1 MWRIFIPT
9 VAMVWLLMGGILV
22 YQYNREVNYH
32 TENINSQL
40 RIINRYI
47 VDNYERDA
55 DLERMMVFLDE
66 YFENTMFNEIRVSI
80 YNATGDLLYY
90 IGRPIP
96 KEFNGEDPITE
107 IRSDEL
113 DGDYGL
119 NSDYASDDEND
130 KQDKLFYYKATKS
143 SDGMLYVRTGMPY
156 NVTIADAIS
165 SARGLWIFIISLG
178 LFCTVLVYLATRMLS
193 RNIMLLHDF
202 ANRAASGNEIE
213 HLYDFPHD
221 ELGDISRQIVSL
233 YRSRMEAV
241 SESSREHD
249 IALHAVE
256 EKARIKNQLTN
267 NINHELKT
275 PIGIIKGY
283 LDTIL
288 SEPDMPEPTKT
299 KFLERA
305 QANVNRL
312 CGLLNDVSTMTRLE
326 EGQEKIP
333 ASEVD
338 FHDLVFQLHSDYKQS
353 NSGGDMKFTYDIP
366 LGCKVRGNTNVLT
379 SLITNLIR
387 NAVMHS
393 RGTAMSL
400 KLLSESPKFYT
411 FSFSDNGTGVPQES
425 IPHLFE
431 RFYRVDTGRSRKAG
445 GSGLG
450 LPIVRNV
457 IMVLGG
463 AISVRNKST
472 GGLEFIF
479 TLPKW
484 QDKKRSLG

>member
-9 VAMVWLLMGGILV
+9 VAVVWLLMAGILV
-22 YQYNREVNYH
+22 YQYNREINYH

-47 VDNYERDA
+47 VDSYEREA
-55 DLERMMVFLDE
+55 DLERMMVFLDQ

-107 IRSDEL
+107 IREDEQELGYNPESDA
-113 DGDYGL
+113 
-119 NSDYASDDEND
+119 NN
-130 KQDKLFYYKATKS
+130 KKNQLFYYKATKS
-143 SDGMLYVRTGMPY
+143 GDGMLYVRTGMPY

-165 SARGLWIFIISLG
+165 SASGLWIFILCLG
-178 LFCTVLVYLATRMLS
+178 VFCTVLVYLATRMLS

-202 ANRAASGNEIE
+202 ASRAASGNEIE

-233 YRSRMEAV
+233 YRSRLEAV

-256 EKARIKNQLTN
+256 EKARIKSQLTN

-333 ASEVD
+333 SSEVD

-353 NSGGDMKFTYDIP
+353 NSGGNMKFTYDIP
-366 LGCKVRGNTNVLT
+366 LGCKVKGNTNVLT
-379 SLITNLIR
+379 SLLTNLIR

-400 KLLSESPKFYT
+400 KLLSESPNFYT

-425 IPHLFE
+425 LPHLFE

-484 QDKKRSLG
+484 QDKRGL

>member
-1 MWRIFIPT
+1 
-9 VAMVWLLMGGILV
+9 
-22 YQYNREVNYH
+22 
-32 TENINSQL
+32 
-40 RIINRYI
+40 
-47 VDNYERDA
+47 
-55 DLERMMVFLDE
+55 
-66 YFENTMFNEIRVSI
+66 
-80 YNATGDLLYY
+80 
-90 IGRPIP
+90 
-96 KEFNGEDPITE
+96 
-107 IRSDEL
+107 
-113 DGDYGL
+113 
-119 NSDYASDDEND
+119 
-130 KQDKLFYYKATKS
+130 
-143 SDGMLYVRTGMPY
+143 MLYVRTGMPY

-165 SARGLWIFIISLG
+165 SASGLWIFILCLG
-178 LFCTVLVYLATRMLS
+178 VFCTVLVYLATRMLS

-202 ANRAASGNEIE
+202 ASRAASGNEIE

-233 YRSRMEAV
+233 YRSRFEAV

-256 EKARIKNQLTN
+256 EKARIKSQLTN

-333 ASEVD
+333 SSEVD

-353 NSGGDMKFTYDIP
+353 NSGGNMKFTYDIP
-366 LGCKVRGNTNVLT
+366 LGCKVKGNTNVLT
-379 SLITNLIR
+379 SLLTNLIR

-425 IPHLFE
+425 LPHLFE

-463 AISVRNKST
+463 AISVRNQST

-484 QDKKRSLG
+484 QDKRGL

>member
-1 MWRIFIPT
+1 MWRIFIPM
-9 VAMVWLLMGGILV
+9 VAMVWLLMAGILV
-22 YQYNREVNYH
+22 YQYNREVNYR
-32 TENINSQL
+32 TESINSQL
-40 RIINRYI
+40 HIINRYI
-47 VDNYERDA
+47 IDCYEREA
-55 DLERMMVFLDE
+55 DLEGMLGFLDE
-66 YFENTMFNEIRVSI
+66 YFENTMFNDVRVSI

-90 IGRPIP
+90 IGCPIP
-96 KEFNGEDPITE
+96 KDFNGEDPISE
-107 IRSDEL
+107 IKPDERESRYNP
-113 DGDYGL
+113 DADIYTG
-119 NSDYASDDEND
+119 ENR
-130 KQDKLFYYKATKS
+130 LFYYKATKS

-156 NVTIADAIS
+156 NVTIADTIS
-165 SARGLWIFIISLG
+165 AASGLWVFILG
-178 LFCTVLVYLATRMLS
+178 LGVFCTLLVYVVTRMLS

-202 ANRAASGNEIE
+202 ASRAASGSEIE

-233 YRSRMEAV
+233 YRSRLEAV

-299 KFLERA
+299 KFMERA

-326 EGQEKIP
+326 DGIERIP
-333 ASEVD
+333 TTEVD

-353 NSGGDMKFTYDIP
+353 NADGNMRFAYDIP
-366 LGCKVRGNTNVLT
+366 LGCKVKGNVNVLT
-379 SLITNLIR
+379 SLLTNLIR
-387 NAVMHS
+387 NAVLHS
-393 RGTAMSL
+393 HGTAMCL
-400 KLLSESPKFYT
+400 KLVSESPKFYT
-411 FSFSDNGTGVPQES
+411 FSFSDDGNGVPQES

-450 LPIVRNV
+450 LAIVRNV
-457 IMVLGG
+457 VMVLGG
-463 AISVRNKST
+463 AISAKNRST

-484 QDKKRSLG
+484 QEFREL

>member
-9 VAMVWLLMGGILV
+9 VAMVWLLMAGILV
-22 YQYNREVNYH
+22 YQYKREVNYH

-47 VDNYERDA
+47 VDSYEREA
-55 DLERMMVFLDE
+55 DLERMMGFLDH

-107 IRSDEL
+107 TREDERKLGYDPDSDS
-113 DGDYGL
+113 
-119 NSDYASDDEND
+119 NNQ
-130 KQDKLFYYKATKS
+130 KNQLFYYKATKS

-165 SARGLWIFIISLG
+165 AASGLWIFILCLG
-178 LFCTVLVYLATRMLS
+178 IFCTVLVYLATRMLS

-202 ANRAASGNEIE
+202 ASRAASGNEIE

-233 YRSRMEAV
+233 YRSRLEAV

-256 EKARIKNQLTN
+256 EKARIKSQLTN

-288 SEPDMPEPTKT
+288 SEPDMPAATKK

-312 CGLLNDVSTMTRLE
+312 CVLLNDVSTMTRLE

-333 ASEVD
+333 TSEVD

-353 NSGGDMKFTYDIP
+353 NSGGNMKFTYDIP
-366 LGCKVRGNTNVLT
+366 LGCKVKGNANVLT
-379 SLITNLIR
+379 SLLTNLIR

-400 KLLSESPKFYT
+400 KLLSESPQFYT

-457 IMVLGG
+457 VMVLGG
-463 AISVRNKST
+463 AISVRNQSS

-484 QDKKRSLG
+484 QDKRGL

>member
-9 VAMVWLLMGGILV
+9 VAMVWLLMAGILV

-47 VDNYERDA
+47 VDSYEREA
-55 DLERMMVFLDE
+55 DLERMMGFLDQ

-96 KEFNGEDPITE
+96 KEFNGEDPM
-107 IRSDEL
+107 IREDEQEL
-113 DGDYGL
+113 GYDPDADA
-119 NSDYASDDEND
+119 NN
-130 KQDKLFYYKATKS
+130 KKNQLFYYKATKS

-165 SARGLWIFIISLG
+165 SASGLWIFILCLG
-178 LFCTVLVYLATRMLS
+178 VFCTVLVYLATRMLS

-202 ANRAASGNEIE
+202 ASRAASGNEIE

-233 YRSRMEAV
+233 YRSRLEAV

-256 EKARIKNQLTN
+256 EKARIKSQLTN

-333 ASEVD
+333 SSEVD

-353 NSGGDMKFTYDIP
+353 NSGGNMKFTYDIP
-366 LGCKVRGNTNVLT
+366 LGCKVKGNTNVLT
-379 SLITNLIR
+379 SLLTNLIR

-425 IPHLFE
+425 LPHLFE

-463 AISVRNKST
+463 AISVRNQST

-484 QDKKRSLG
+484 QDKRGL